1 VIDSHGSH
9 GGFLVVVASAALA
22 VVATLASLRVL
33 RRGTAPA
40 PTEVDAPAADQAA
53 DPA

>member
-1 VIDSHGSH
+1 
-9 GGFLVVVASAALA
+9 
-22 VVATLASLRVL
+22 VL